1 MALQKPLGADGDNL
15 KLSYPRGGVPEKLA
29 VGCMRK
35 AEFARPFK
43 GHVLSELVELKAP
56 ELVRWAQR
64 ESDCAVN
71 FVSGAKGAAP
81 EYSVSLASTDA
92 GTELQLSYSFEK
104 LSLKGLLCVF
114 APIAPMVLR
123 VMLGR
128 SLPAQWAAE
137 MERRGYKAI
146 TDEAATKLQA
156 KARGQQARKS
166 VAEKKAISGA
176 KDVKLPRSE
185 AQREADRA
193 EEARLK
199 GTAMDKAKGGTPV
212 KK

>member
-1 MALQKPLGADGDNL
+1 MASALQKLLGPVKQAL
-15 KLSYPRGGVPEKLA
+15 VHAAS
-29 VGCMRK
+29 
-35 AEFARPFK
+35 
-43 GHVLSELVELKAP
+43 VLSTRDAKSNQVLSVDMRLLVTHLLDGLE
-56 ELVRWAQR
+56 R
-64 ESDCAVN
+64 
-71 FVSGAKGAAP
+71 
-81 EYSVSLASTDA
+81 A
-92 GTELQLSYSFEK
+92 G
-104 LSLKGLLCVF
+104 
-114 APIAPMVLR
+114 IDR
-123 VMLGR
+123 VVVTLGEN
-128 SLPAQWAAE
+128 S
-137 MERRGYKAI
+137 KAI